1 LIALCDQISKGSNDH
16 RGGNDGNNAQV
27 DMNYGTSLG
36 RKSFINATA
45 SFQLRGQTG
54 ELKMLQV
61 IYLMR
66 LMLLSKE
73 LPKQELISIA
83 YLVT

>member
-1 LIALCDQISKGSNDH
+1 LRKPNFKGSNDH

-36 RKSFINATA
+36 KEKSFINATA

-54 ELKMLQV
+54 RAKDATGNLFNAFNAIEQ
-61 IYLMR
+61 R
-66 LMLLSKE
+66 AESRN
-73 LPKQELISIA
+73 
-83 YLVT
+83 

>member
-1 LIALCDQISKGSNDH
+1 LFSGSHFSKGSNDH

-36 RKSFINATA
+36 KEKSFINATA

-54 ELKMLQV
+54 GAKMQQE
-61 IYLMR
+61 ISLMPT
-66 LMLLSKE
+66 M
-73 LPKQELISIA
+73 Q
-83 YLVT
+83 